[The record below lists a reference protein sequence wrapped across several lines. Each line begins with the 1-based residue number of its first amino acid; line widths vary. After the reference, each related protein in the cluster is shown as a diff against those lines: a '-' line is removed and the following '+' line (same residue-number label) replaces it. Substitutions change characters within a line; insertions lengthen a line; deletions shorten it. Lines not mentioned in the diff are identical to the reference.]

1 MRGGAAAGRIDLL
14 TVLAHEL
21 EHLIGFGHNSEP
33 GHLMSETLAPGKRL
47 LPIGRVTRSTT
58 SPPTQIGRVWQRF
71 WQRGRLAPARRS
83 NNGNRSRIEGRS
95 LLLCLAGAKQLR
107 SCDRRQ
113 DLLAHQIG
121 RDVEF
126 VLTRLVLMA
135 MVPHLFAG

>member
-58 SPPTQIGRVWQRF
+58 SSPTQIGRVWQRF
-71 WQRGRLAPARRS
+71 LATWPS
-83 NNGNRSRIEGRS
+83 RSREAEQQRKPFEEWGS
-95 LLLCLAGAKQLR
+95 
-107 SCDRRQ
+107 
-113 DLLAHQIG
+113 
-121 RDVEF
+121 F
-126 VLTRLVLMA
+126 VIALPRGSEAATFV
-135 MVPHLFAG
+135 